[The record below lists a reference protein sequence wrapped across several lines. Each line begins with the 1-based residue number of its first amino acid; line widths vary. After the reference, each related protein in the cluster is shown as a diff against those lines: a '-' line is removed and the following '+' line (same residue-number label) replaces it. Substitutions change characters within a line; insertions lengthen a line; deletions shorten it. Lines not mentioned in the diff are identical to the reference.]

1 MIPPEHTPA
10 RARHCQGLLTLAGS
24 RQNAM
29 DGEQPAKA
37 RVSALCKAPPQD
49 YATAAIPPLIS
60 RSRQL
65 PRQRHR
71 RLGSLSWQA
80 CPASS
85 HITHRCARRSSL
97 PYPTLLASPSSP
109 FFPPP
114 LSSVPFPSTSASS
127 PMSSTNENEKAD
139 SATAS
144 RVMADE
150 ERGYALQLHDKME
163 TEYLHP
169 GSSHAGSTEEGLAHP
184 SGAAPHSRYGY
195 SAAYGYAA
203 DRAQVFWDRLCGKG
217 RRRIG
222 WIESLR
228 NIATASRECFVGI
241 SMQQA
246 LNRRGM
252 NQC

>member
-1 MIPPEHTPA
+1 
-10 RARHCQGLLTLAGS
+10 
-24 RQNAM
+24 
-29 DGEQPAKA
+29 
-37 RVSALCKAPPQD
+37 
-49 YATAAIPPLIS
+49 
-60 RSRQL
+60 
-65 PRQRHR
+65 
-71 RLGSLSWQA
+71 
-80 CPASS
+80 
-85 HITHRCARRSSL
+85 
-97 PYPTLLASPSSP
+97 
-109 FFPPP
+109 
-114 LSSVPFPSTSASS
+114 
-127 PMSSTNENEKAD
+127 MSSTNENEKAD
-139 SATAS
+139 SATVS

-228 NIATASRECFVGI
+228 NIATASREWPGRTSVGRI
-241 SMQQA
+241 LNCPRELSIELLPDIHPTRVGVA
-246 LNRRGM
+246 LGDGQLGARYHLRA
-252 NQC
+252 